1 MPAKIVLAYVTCAS
15 SGEARRIALTLVR
28 ERLAACV
35 NVTPVESFFY
45 WKGELERSREWLLL
59 AKTLARNAKRVE
71 KRVRELHS
79 YEVPCI
85 VFYPAVGGFKKYF
98 DWVKE
103 SVKKEKK
110 RKKNKNWFKADLK
123 RKNWFKGKNQK

>member
-1 MPAKIVLAYVTCAS
+1 MLEKIVLAYVTCGS
-15 SGEARRIALTLVR
+15 RGEARRIALTLVR

-45 WKGELERSREWLLL
+45 WKDELERSREWLLL
-59 AKTLARNAKRVE
+59 AKTLARDAKRVE

-98 DWVKE
+98 DWVKQ
-103 SVKKEKK
+103 SVKKKK
-110 RKKNKNWFKADLK
+110 RERKTKTGFLLK
-123 RKNWFKGKNQK
+123 PI